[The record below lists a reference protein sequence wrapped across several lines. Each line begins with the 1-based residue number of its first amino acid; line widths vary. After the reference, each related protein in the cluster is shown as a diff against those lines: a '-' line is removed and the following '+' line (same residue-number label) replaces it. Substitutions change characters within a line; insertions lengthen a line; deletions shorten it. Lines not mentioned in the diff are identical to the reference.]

1 MFNFLTQISRLWNI
15 CNILKINIYQ
25 ELEKQLEN
33 LDIGKF
39 NIKNIYLAQCPA

>member
-1 MFNFLTQISRLWNI
+1 MYMYGI

-33 LDIGKF
+33 LDIGKLTLK
-39 NIKNIYLAQCPA
+39 ISI

>member
-1 MFNFLTQISRLWNI
+1 MYMYGI

-39 NIKNIYLAQCPA
+39 NIKNIYFAQCPA